1 MSVSSAH
8 ADPSLCWNCRETVS
22 DADICPSCVKIQP
35 IGRKADFY
43 SVLGLPVRL
52 VLESAQLTGQF
63 HAKSRIFHPDF
74 HQGEESGEQL
84 ISLEN
89 ASMVNQAF
97 KTLKDPF
104 ERAAYFLDLTG
115 PHHSPQG
122 QKTTLPP
129 ALLMEVMEFK
139 ESLEEEAG
147 EQGTDKALARLSR
160 RVSEEENRILDLMN
174 RMDSLLEGGTDVSR
188 LPEKDRSALR
198 QALEYRKYLKS
209 IERDLKPRPG
219 ALGTPKH

>member
-104 ERAAYFLDLTG
+104 ERAAYFLDL
-115 PHHSPQG
+115 
-122 QKTTLPP
+122 
-129 ALLMEVMEFK
+129 
-139 ESLEEEAG
+139 
-147 EQGTDKALARLSR
+147 
-160 RVSEEENRILDLMN
+160 MN